1 MQAAARAIFSGRA
14 GRVTA
19 WMAST
24 LAVIALLVIANWGG
38 DLTIRMEVENGLS
51 EGQVVVYYDDG
62 TGYREQ
68 ATVRAPAK
76 KGAHRYEFRLP
87 VSRVNGFR
95 IDPSMNDSSTR
106 IAAVDVLSRG
116 TVIRRFQGRELV
128 PVNQIASSQVLE
140 KGRGI
145 RFVVQRDAKDPYFVV
160 SNSALVAGGGGGA
173 PLGAIV
179 FSVAFVA
186 LAIGGLNA
194 VIRKEEGDR
203 GFFLAGFGIA
213 AGLASAMAV
222 LTTMTGVESPDEI
235 SHILAG
241 RYYLDRWLPPAV
253 GDPASLASFSVY
265 GFSYLTEPDIVY
277 LVAAKLVAATSF
289 ISLEDFVRF
298 RFFNV
303 FLLVLCLY
311 QAMRS
316 RVALLVALPIL
327 CTPQAWYLFSYF
339 NADAFALVV
348 AILLSVAVASQFHS
362 AHPGPARSGETV
374 PADLKAALTIGVLLA
389 LAILSKKTFYPIVV
403 LVCCYALWQAGFR
416 QVRQLAPGLVGLFL
430 LAIWAYSGKPY
441 ENSRALIESSLG
453 RLGLLSCA
461 GALMAASAWQA
472 AKAREVI
479 RRIPASLWIA
489 VGAAGVL
496 LAFRAIIEVYA
507 VGWPWDK
514 AAALAAL
521 AERIAGPAFRPSTI
535 ATDAGYAS
543 AALASK
549 GVDLPA
555 LLIDRFW
562 VFLTSASFFGVY
574 RYMEIYG
581 PSWLYSA
588 QYAVALLLMATLL
601 ARCGRDRDGRGIA
614 VLGTCVIA
622 MALLLSILHSWVRD
636 FQPQGRY
643 VFVILP
649 VAGMLMLE
657 SCRADLARGSRSLEW
672 RLAMPAVAVLW
683 LFSFISFAFVG
694 LPAVARP

>member
-1 MQAAARAIFSGRA
+1 MQSALGAIFSGRA

-19 WMAST
+19 WMASS
-24 LAVIALLVIANWGG
+24 LAVIALLVLANWGG

-62 TGYREQ
+62 SGYREQ

-76 KGAHRYEFRLP
+76 KGSHRYEFRLP
-87 VSRVNGFR
+87 VSRIKGFR
-95 IDPSMNDSSTR
+95 IDPSMNDSATR
-106 IAAVDVLSRG
+106 ISAVDVLSRG
-116 TVIRRFQGRELV
+116 TVIRRFQGQELV
-128 PVNQIASSQVLE
+128 PANQISSSQVLE
-140 KGRGI
+140 KGRGV
-145 RFVVQRDAKDPYFVV
+145 RFVVQRDAKDPFFVV
-160 SNSALVAGGGGGA
+160 SGSALAAGGGGGA

-186 LAIGGLNA
+186 LVIAGLNA

-203 GFFLAGFGIA
+203 GIFVAGFGIA

-222 LTTMTGVESPDEI
+222 LTTMTGIESPDEI

-253 GDPASLASFSVY
+253 GDPASLPSFSVY

-277 LVAAKLVAATSF
+277 LIAAKLVAATSF

-303 FLLVLCLY
+303 LLLVLCLY

-316 RVALLVALPIL
+316 RVAMLVALPIL

-348 AILLSVAVASQFHS
+348 AILLGVALASQF
-362 AHPGPARSGETV
+362 APGLSRSGEAA
-374 PADLKAALTIGVLLA
+374 PADLKAALAIGALLA

-403 LVCCYALWQAGFR
+403 FVGCYALWQAGFR
-416 QVRQLAPGLVGLFL
+416 RVRQFAPGLVGLFL
-430 LAIWAYSGKPY
+430 LAFWAYSGKPY
-441 ENSRALIESSLG
+441 EHSRALVESSLG
-453 RLGLLSCA
+453 RNGLFACA
-461 GALMAASAWQA
+461 AALMAVSAWQV
-472 AKAREVI
+472 AKAKDAV
-479 RRIPASLWIA
+479 RRMPVTLWLATGVAIA
-489 VGAAGVL
+489 L

-514 AAALAAL
+514 AAGLAAL
-521 AERIAGPAFRPSTI
+521 AERIAGPEFRPSTI

-562 VFLTSASFFGVY
+562 VYLTSASFFGVY

-581 PSWLYSA
+581 PQWLYLA
-588 QYAVALLLMATLL
+588 QYAVGLLLVVALI

-614 VLGTCVIA
+614 VLGVCVIA

-649 VAGMLMLE
+649 VVGMLMLE
-657 SCRADLARGSRSLEW
+657 AYRADLARGARSVEW
-672 RLAMPAVAVLW
+672 RFAMPAVAVLW
-683 LFSFISFAFVG
+683 LFSFISYAFVG